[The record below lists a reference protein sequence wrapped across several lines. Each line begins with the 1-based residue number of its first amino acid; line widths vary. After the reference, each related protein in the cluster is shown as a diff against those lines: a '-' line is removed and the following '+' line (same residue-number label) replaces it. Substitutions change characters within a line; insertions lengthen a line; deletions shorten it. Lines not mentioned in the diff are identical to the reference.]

1 VFIRGHL
8 QKERLNLL
16 FLELLLVFL
25 ENFIL
30 TGLCKIFQ
38 NISPQNVAGKLF
50 IARNA
55 VTSKVLCSLHRHKNG
70 VPHHSRFIIIGVEHF
85 YHRH

>member
-1 VFIRGHL
+1 MFIREHP
-8 QKERLNLL
+8 QKERLDLL

-25 ENFIL
+25 ENITL

-38 NISPQNVAGKLF
+38 NISPQNVAGNLF
-50 IARNA
+50 IARQA

-70 VPHHSRFIIIGVEHF
+70 VPHRSRFIIIGVEQF
-85 YHRH
+85 YHKH